1 MVLKHPMAKSGRV
14 VANGHW
20 GELLQPRP
28 CHPGPDQDE
37 ECNED
42 DAPGGLPQLG
52 GGVGRG
58 GQGVEGGGR
67 PVGRACQRLGNSL
80 RVLTVVPEL
89 IFRLN
94 AYRSLYIKVSR

>member
-1 MVLKHPMAKSGRV
+1 MVLKHPIAKSGRV
-14 VANGHW
+14 VAIGVN
-20 GELLQPRP
+20 
-28 CHPGPDQDE
+28 CCNPDPE
-37 ECNED
+37 ECNDD

-58 GQGVEGGGR
+58 GQDVEGGGG